1 MRQPRPRRPVSDRE
15 GSAERRPIEIDWA
28 VLGGPDGDLVRVT
41 RTARGRLRRDLEA
54 TLPGFD
60 WRIRVTVVDARPAAP
75 VEPAEVISDRV
86 GRDADPGAD
95 LLLVVTDQPLARYE
109 RSDARAA
116 LSRATAAAVLSTDGL
131 ASDEGDG
138 DRRADRLAML
148 ALKVIGRLLGHG
160 GATPPDRGASA
171 TDLDRP
177 TDLTPEEAERL
188 RPALERIADPRVEEM
203 AGPAEA
209 GLRFYARAVWRNRI
223 EIAQAVLRTRPWL
236 FPLRLSR
243 LTTAALSALL
253 ILVMTAEAWDLA
265 LRQPGWLV
273 AAASV
278 AALIGTSA
286 FILARQQLLLHRGG
300 GRLTELRVV
309 SNVSIAAIVSA
320 GMAVTYGAL
329 FVATLAF
336 AMAFFDAALV
346 ASWAPVDRTVTWR
359 DYVLMSG
366 FVATVG
372 ILIGA
377 LGASFEARG
386 YFRHVAYVDEEV

>member
-1 MRQPRPRRPVSDRE
+1 MSDRE
-15 GSAERRPIEIDWA
+15 GSPDRRPIEIDWA
-28 VLGGPDGDLVRVT
+28 VLGGRDGGLVAVT
-41 RTARGRLRRDLEA
+41 CSARDRLRRGLEA
-54 TLPGFD
+54 ALPGFD
-60 WRIRVTVVDARPAAP
+60 WRIRVTVVDARPAVP

-109 RSDARAA
+109 RPDARAA
-116 LSRATAAAVLSTDGL
+116 VSRATAAAVLSTDGL
-131 ASDEGDG
+131 TPEDG
-138 DRRADRLAML
+138 NRDCLADRLAAL
-148 ALKVIGRLLGHG
+148 ALKAIGRLLGL
-160 GATPPDRGASA
+160 GADPADRVASAADPDR
-171 TDLDRP
+171 RP
-177 TDLTPEEAERL
+177 RPTPEEARHL

-203 AGPAEA
+203 AGPAQA
-209 GLRFYARAVWRNRI
+209 GPRFYAQAILRNRI

-265 LRQPGWLV
+265 LRQPTWLV
-273 AAASV
+273 ATSSV
-278 AALIGTSA
+278 GALIGTSA

-309 SNVSIAAIVSA
+309 SNVSIAVVVCA

-336 AMAFFDAALV
+336 AAAFFDADLV
-346 ASWAPVDRTVTWR
+346 GSWAPVNRTVTWR
-359 DYVLMSG
+359 DFVLMSG